1 MDGLS
6 RAQTRALERSA
17 PLTRAEFK
25 ARRRAA
31 EEGLVSLRVLLDGD
45 AAPRP
50 PEHRPGSA

>member
-17 PLTRAEFK
+17 PLSRAEFK

-31 EEGLVSLRVLLDGD
+31 EEGLVSLRAVLDGD
-45 AAPRP
+45 ERP
-50 PEHRPGSA
+50 RPGSA

>member
-50 PEHRPGSA
+50 PEQRPGSA